1 MHDSV
6 NLEKNNIPTVALITE
21 PFSESV
27 DNVASAC
34 GIPNYNFVVIPHPVS
49 SLNEYEIDEM
59 VGRHF
64 TEILNLL
71 LTHSYPK
78 TQQP

>member
-6 NLEKNNIPTVALITE
+6 NLEKNDIPTVALITK
-21 PFSESV
+21 PFRESV
-27 DNVASAC
+27 ANVASAC

-49 SLNEYEIDEM
+49 SLNEHEIDEM

-71 LTHSYPK
+71 LTQSYPK
-78 TQQP
+78 TRQP